1 MAELPADRGSAN
13 LTRVGDIVI
22 HWCAGKAG
30 RQLVNDRLEA
40 PVRSDPV
47 SLAVDAGRSALVASA
62 LRLSYFTIVWNGVV
76 GATALV
82 IGLTT
87 GSLALAGFALN
98 ALLDSSASIVL
109 VWRFRKERSDPV
121 AAEHLERRA
130 QTWVIVAM
138 VIVALYVGI
147 EAIRALVN
155 SSHPESSAFGFGIAS
170 ISLLVLPVLGVMK
183 LRLAGRLASPAL
195 RGDAILTLAAAAL
208 AAITLAALLANS
220 LLDWW
225 WADPTAALLIAI
237 ALATEATRVAVRHR
251 FG

>member
-1 MAELPADRGSAN
+1 VTTATAG
-13 LTRVGDIVI
+13 GDIVAT
-22 HWCAGKAG
+22 WCAGKSG

-40 PVRSDPV
+40 LVLSDSAP
-47 SLAVDAGRSALVASA
+47 LTDTERHALVGSA

-76 GATALV
+76 GVAALV

-98 ALLDSSASIVL
+98 ALLDSSASVVL

-121 AAEHLERRA
+121 AAERLERRA
-130 QTWVIVAM
+130 QTWVIAAMFAVA
-138 VIVALYVGI
+138 IYVGV
-147 EAIRALVN
+147 EAVRALMN
-155 SSHPESSAFGFGIAS
+155 SSHPESSAFGFGIAA
-170 ISLLVLPVLGVMK
+170 ISLLVLPILGVMK
-183 LRLAGRLASPAL
+183 LGLAGRLGSPAL
-195 RGDAILTLAAAAL
+195 RGDSVLTLAAAAL
-208 AAITLAALLANS
+208 AAITLLALLANS